1 MPAVELL
8 LLAVVGLPVLGGCQR
23 RVCPTALVFWLFATL
38 LMTTTAA
45 AAAAQHAAPGS
56 CGAKTGCP
64 ADVGDR
70 LLLAQLEVKVA
81 AAEAAGAD
89 GLGVHLEL
97 SLQLVNQ
104 LQGLQQPLEAQAVL
118 LKASFQQSERLLFLL
133 I

>member
-8 LLAVVGLPVLGGCQR
+8 LLAVVVLPVLGGCQR

-38 LMTTTAA
+38 LMTATAA

-89 GLGVHLEL
+89 GLSVHLEL
-97 SLQLVNQ
+97 GLQLVNQ

-118 LKASFQQSERLLFLL
+118 FKASFQQSKKLLFLF

>member
-8 LLAVVGLPVLGGCQR
+8 LLAVVVLPVLGGCQR

-89 GLGVHLEL
+89 GLSVHLEL

-118 LKASFQQSERLLFLL
+118 FKASFQQSERLLFLL

>member
-89 GLGVHLEL
+89 GLSVHLEL

-118 LKASFQQSERLLFLL
+118 FKASFQQSERLLFLL